1 MINQEWKLIY
11 LKDENKDMEPIKL
24 INLNSK
30 SSWTKNGESK

>member
-30 SSWTKNGESK
+30 NLWTKRGESK